1 MYFVSRQHYY
11 YQDEYF
17 VEIAYPS
24 IDYSSPDMLICKYS
38 GEGESY
44 TDPREAVQV
53 AIKIRDQW
61 KEDLKGEDKDREI
74 SISYGS
80 FDGCEGE
87 ESTDEELKAWA
98 DKVYESLEKCSYCGD
113 ILEKNTI

>member
-80 FDGCEGE
+80 FKGIEGFFTASPALQVAVTRAAGASRPHSKE
-87 ESTDEELKAWA
+87 
-98 DKVYESLEKCSYCGD
+98 DKRA
-113 ILEKNTI
+113 